1 MGVECFDVPT
11 IFFVYLYSG
20 TFQGAAVST
29 VSYRLSAAAN
39 EEIIT
44 IRVNFASYIQN
55 ITLKIIDKFRRDK
68 RSVLFARLGT
78 GWSDMRIVQVYGI
91 NG

>member
-1 MGVECFDVPT
+1 MTDFLNSYDVQPDELT
-11 IFFVYLYSG
+11 ISEVAKILRCSR
-20 TFQGAAVST
+20 QMV
-29 VSYRLSAAAN
+29 
-39 EEIIT
+39 
-44 IRVNFASYIQN
+44 
-55 ITLKIIDKFRRDK
+55 LKICHKYKDLPYYKLRRDK